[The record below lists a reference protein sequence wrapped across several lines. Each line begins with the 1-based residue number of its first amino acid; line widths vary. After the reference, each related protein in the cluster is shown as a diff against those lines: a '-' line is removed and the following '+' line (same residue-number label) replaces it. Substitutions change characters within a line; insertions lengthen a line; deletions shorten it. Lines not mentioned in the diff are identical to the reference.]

1 MHRQLFLLYYETH
14 WRSGPPDTYIQSH
27 NFLTVPLSGSTING
41 LAEVLY
47 VNCNQKF
54 KYIDFLKKQKKKWTC
69 WTWNFIFWSTMSNC
83 LLQKLHSIYS
93 QKQWWKVPIFCIFP
107 TVRMVNHF
115 LFLSYYIWTPSALP
129 ELACWMMWNSSSWW
143 QNSFKPAWT
152 RTAQLTHRLVR
163 NYKYLIFYATKLWD
177 G

>member
-1 MHRQLFLLYYETH
+1 MALILYNYIKYNVILVLYYLYYISYIYMHRQLFLLYYETH

-107 TVRMVNHF
+107 TARMVNHF
-115 LFLSYYIWTPSALP
+115 FIFVILYMNTIST
-129 ELACWMMWNSSSWW
+129 SWA
-143 QNSFKPAWT
+143 SLLDDVK
-152 RTAQLTHRLVR
+152 
-163 NYKYLIFYATKLWD
+163 LI
-177 G
+177 